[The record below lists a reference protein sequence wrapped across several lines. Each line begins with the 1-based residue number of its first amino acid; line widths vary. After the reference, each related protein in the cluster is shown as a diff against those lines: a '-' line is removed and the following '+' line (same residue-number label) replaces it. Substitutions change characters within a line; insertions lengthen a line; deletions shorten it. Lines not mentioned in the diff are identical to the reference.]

1 MKFRIV
7 PIKHDGGYKWELQ
20 RESVIASHGWYTVS
34 CYTWKWQAKRM
45 ARHLATAEEVF
56 SVD

>member
-20 RESVIASHGWYTVS
+20 RYIEQYAGWYRVS

-45 ARHLATAEEVF
+45 AKHLATAPEEFTVG
-56 SVD
+56 